1 MGIEI
6 GGFYDLMSDL
16 GHYAE
21 NWWWVFPTVVV
32 GLIFW
37 WRRGGAGGFLTSD
50 GGPSKI
56 AWLCPGMKKIA
67 NFSRYSQFADLLA
80 LLIEQ
85 DVPLQE
91 ALVLAAEATNDLAI
105 QDAARAVADATSRG
119 WTPSSRLPEHSGF
132 PPFLYWLITRK
143 EEQKG
148 LVSALRAAADM
159 YRRRAVL
166 ITEWIKVT
174 FPVLAAVIIGGGAT
188 LIYTLTIFYPLTELL
203 KRLAMPAI

>member
-1 MGIEI
+1 
-6 GGFYDLMSDL
+6 MSDL

-21 NWWWVFPTVVV
+21 NWWWLFPTVVV

-37 WRRGGAGGFLTSD
+37 WRRGGAGGFLTRD

-56 AWLCPGMKKIA
+56 AWLCPGMKKIT

-91 ALVLAAEATNDLAI
+91 AVVLAAEATNDLAI

-119 WTPSSRLPEHSGF
+119 WTASSRLPEHSGF

-166 ITEWIKVT
+166 ITERIKVT
-174 FPVLAAVIIGGGAT
+174 FPVLAAVISGGGAP